1 VLKLTNKEDIGLAAL
16 IGALT
21 HPRFELVPIRGV
33 EEQAS
38 YLPPGAKVTVTCS
51 PTRGIENTLA
61 VAEQLSKQDFQV
73 VPHISA
79 RLVVDRAHLKD
90 ILQRVAD
97 VNLREIFVIGGDA
110 REPVGKFAGALDLLR
125 AMAELGHNVGEIG
138 VAAYPEHHPLID
150 DETLRQALWEKQRFA
165 TYMVTQIC
173 FDARVITRWL
183 GEIRQGGHSGGHPE
197 GTRLPVYIGLP
208 GAVDAKHLLRISMK
222 IGVGDSVR
230 FLSRHTSLAA
240 GLFRRAGYHL
250 DELVD
255 KLAPAFGDSECK
267 IQGLHLNTF
276 NQVENTER
284 WRQQKL
290 ATLHER
296 M

>member
-1 VLKLTNKEDIGLAAL
+1 MLKLSNKEDIGLAAL

-33 EEQAS
+33 EEQAA

-61 VAEQLSKQDFQV
+61 VAEQLSKQDLQV

-79 RLVVDRAHLKD
+79 RLVADTAHLKD

-97 VNLREIFVIGGDA
+97 LNLREIFVIGGDA
-110 REPVGKFAGALDLLR
+110 KEPVGAFAGALDLLR

-138 VAAYPEHHPLID
+138 VAAYPEHHPLVD
-150 DETLRQALWEKQRFA
+150 DETLRQALREKQRFA

-183 GEIRQGGHSGGHPE
+183 GKMRQE
-197 GTRLPVYIGLP
+197 GIQLPVYIGLP

-230 FLSRHTSLAA
+230 FLSKHISLAA
-240 GLFRRAGYHL
+240 GLFRHTGYQL

-255 KLAPAFGDSECK
+255 NLAPAVGDPRYK
-267 IQGLHLNTF
+267 ILGLHLNTF

-284 WRQQKL
+284 WRQHRL
-290 ATLHER
+290 AALQ
-296 M
+296 